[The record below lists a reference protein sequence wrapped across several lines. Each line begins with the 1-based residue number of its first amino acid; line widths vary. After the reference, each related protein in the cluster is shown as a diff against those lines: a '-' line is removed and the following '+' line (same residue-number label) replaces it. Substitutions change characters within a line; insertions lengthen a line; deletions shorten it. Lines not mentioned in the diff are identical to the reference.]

1 MGALWTYGLK
11 TSVPPIHSLLRT
23 GSEEEIILEVLSQL
37 GGDVVRAIAL
47 TPTQGLVRGMAVR
60 DTHQPLK
67 APVGS
72 AILSRMFNVFGNA
85 IDRLPRAGRG
95 SVAHSSSL
103 IASPGAAL
111 HEIGNF

>member
-1 MGALWTYGLK
+1 MPAPSEFGSVVSIRGGIVDIRFENQ
-11 TSVPPIHSLLRT
+11 VPPIHSLLRT

-85 IDRLPRAGRG
+85 IDRLPA
-95 SVAHSSSL
+95 
-103 IASPGAAL
+103 P
-111 HEIGNF
+111 